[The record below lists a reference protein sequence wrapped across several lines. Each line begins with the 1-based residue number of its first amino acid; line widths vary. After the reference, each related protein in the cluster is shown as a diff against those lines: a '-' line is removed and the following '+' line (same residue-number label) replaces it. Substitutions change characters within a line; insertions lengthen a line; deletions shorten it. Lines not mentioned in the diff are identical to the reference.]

1 MFFLKVFPIA
11 FRSDIG
17 LPGGSADGAGGF
29 PVGPADGEAPPPESR

>member
-1 MFFLKVFPIA
+1 MFFLIVLPIA

-29 PVGPADGEAPPPESR
+29 PVGSADGSAPPPEPR